1 MSSGQWRIF
10 TGDQLGV
17 MFGVWLFR
25 QYKAQG
31 QSLGRPH
38 ICMLAKSLLTGC
50 TPDKLAML
58 ASTVSSKMLAVVA
71 KAEGFHF
78 HETLTGFKWLG
89 NRAQELD
96 AQGFTALL

>member
-1 MSSGQWRIF
+1 
-10 TGDQLGV
+10 

-31 QSLGRPH
+31 KPLGMPYTC
-38 ICMLAKSLLTGC
+38 IGAKSLLTSC
-50 TPDKLAML
+50 TSDKLAML

-89 NRAQELD
+89 NKAQQLD
-96 AQGFTALL
+96 AQGYTALL